1 MIDYWIMVRDNIAAR
16 SRRGAAPLPGPV
28 PAGMDIREAAEF
40 KWIEAEVRRMDADG
54 PSAVDWSNVST
65 LSLDILAKQSKD
77 ILVACWA
84 TYGLFRVEGYEGLA
98 VGLGVLRGMV
108 EAHWEELFPPLNQEG
123 ARVGALDWL
132 VGRLRPAVAGIVP
145 TAADSLAVVAAY
157 DSLDDLARQLSGKLV
172 NRQLPLEGLLRA
184 LQSYDEQ
191 AACELATATE
201 HAAGAVRAA
210 EGAGAALAE
219 HISSG

>member
-77 ILVACWA
+77 ILVWA

-98 VGLGVLRGMV
+98 VGLGVLHGMV

-191 AACELATATE
+191 AACELAAATE

-210 EGAGAALAE
+210 EGAGATLAE